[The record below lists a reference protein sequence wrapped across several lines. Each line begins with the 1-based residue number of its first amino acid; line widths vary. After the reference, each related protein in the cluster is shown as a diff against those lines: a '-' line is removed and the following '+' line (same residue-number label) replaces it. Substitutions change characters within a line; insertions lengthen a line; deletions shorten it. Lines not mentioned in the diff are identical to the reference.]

1 MTMKFVWVI
10 ITILVVAGGALLL
23 ARNTAQN
30 HMTTEPMQKVQPT
43 SSTSATMQNIT
54 VEGTEFAFTP
64 SSITVKKGEAVQV
77 TFKNMGKYP
86 HNFTVSQ
93 LGVASQT
100 IQPGQQTTVTFTP
113 TQTGTFTYLCTV
125 PGHADRGMTGTLT
138 VE

>member
-1 MTMKFVWVI
+1 MKFVWAFLIIVVVI
-10 ITILVVAGGALLL
+10 GGAYFLL
-23 ARNTAQN
+23 AKNTAQN
-30 HMTTEPMQKVQPT
+30 PTMQPATQKAQPT
-43 SSTSATMQNIT
+43 SSPSAMMQNIT

-64 SSITVKKGEAVQV
+64 SSITVKKGEEVQV

-138 VE
+138 VQ